1 MLFMNMKED
10 ETITLIIWIIGITML
25 SIQII
30 KDRKEF
36 KKYYGKK

>member
-1 MLFMNMKED
+1 MLFMNMKVD

>member
-1 MLFMNMKED
+1 MKVD

>member
-1 MLFMNMKED
+1 MKVD

-30 KDRKEF
+30 RDRKEF